1 MAFYK
6 LFAVIHRRTDF
17 ARLWEEVRIY
27 MNPEYRRKREE
38 NRKKACQTLS
48 MFYGLSGLIDSFRKE
63 G

>member
-17 ARLWEEVRIY
+17 TRLWEEVRVY

-38 NRKKACQTLS
+38 NRKKAYQTLS
-48 MFYGLSGLIDSFRKE
+48 MFYGLSGLIDSIRKE